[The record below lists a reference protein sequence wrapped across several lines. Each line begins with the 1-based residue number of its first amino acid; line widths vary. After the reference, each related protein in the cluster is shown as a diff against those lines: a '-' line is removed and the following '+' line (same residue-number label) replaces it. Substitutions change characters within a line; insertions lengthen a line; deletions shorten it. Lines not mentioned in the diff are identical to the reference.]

1 MTVNEIGAVCFGV
14 VVGYLTYRTLVR
26 SGTTTS
32 LDDLPA
38 VLAVIGGGVITG
50 LFPAD
55 SQLFGWYAIGLLA
68 GMALFFL
75 VYLALNGAKK
85 TGEVM
90 LAPTLGGT
98 GSSPSGSA
106 GGPRV

>member
-1 MTVNEIGAVCFGV
+1 MNVNEIGAVCFGV

-26 SGTTTS
+26 TGTKSS

-50 LFPAD
+50 LFPAR
-55 SQLFGWYAIGLLA
+55 SELFGWYAIGLLA
-68 GMALFFL
+68 GMVLFFL
-75 VYLALNGAKK
+75 VYLVLNGAKK

-90 LAPTLGGT
+90 LAPTVGTLG
-98 GSSPSGSA
+98 SPSGPG
-106 GGPRV
+106 GGPRA